1 MPSQFLSSSSTNF
14 DVLQKILDVKCD
26 KYAKELAD
34 EAIQKTLEELFQ
46 KQFQEVTLPAHSF
59 KSRSAN
65 LMVTQ
70 LFDFARHL
78 FPFHLYQSD
87 NALVKVTVH
96 RFQWLMKN
104 VLRAVL
110 MRSEK
115 AEDQE
120 NSEDDLAE
128 EFSASNISS
137 NDLDEG
143 QILDIVCFYTTV

>member
-34 EAIQKTLEELFQ
+34 EAIQKSLEDLFQ

-59 KSRSAN
+59 KSMSAN
-65 LMVTQ
+65 VMVTQ
-70 LFDFARHL
+70 LFDFARNV
-78 FPFHLYQSD
+78 FPFHFYQSD
-87 NALVKVTVH
+87 NALVKATVH

-115 AEDQE
+115 AEE

-137 NDLDEG
+137 NDLDEE
-143 QILDIVCFYTTV
+143 QILDIVCFYTPV